1 MSTLVL
7 MLIAAGGSILLGL
20 PHLLRAFGPT
30 EAEVVS
36 WGQVAL
42 LTGIA
47 LAALAL
53 LLWRSRRK
61 LAQLVLSLGYGW
73 LALLQVLPIALWIL
87 FHGSGISDGSPPSA
101 FVAHW
106 AYALPHL
113 ALFLL
118 SGTCCASACRRAGFP
133 SP

>member
-1 MSTLVL
+1 MHPLLL
-7 MLIAAGGSILLGL
+7 MLVTALGAILLGL
-20 PHLLRAFGPT
+20 PYLLRAFGPT
-30 EAEVVS
+30 EAEVVA
-36 WGQVAL
+36 WGRVTL
-42 LTGIA
+42 LTGVA

-53 LLWRSRRK
+53 YLWRSRRR
-61 LAQLVLSLGYGW
+61 LAQLALSLGYGW
-73 LALLQVLPIALWIL
+73 LAVLQVLPTGLWIL

-118 SGTCCASACRRAGFP
+118 SGACCVSACRRAGIP